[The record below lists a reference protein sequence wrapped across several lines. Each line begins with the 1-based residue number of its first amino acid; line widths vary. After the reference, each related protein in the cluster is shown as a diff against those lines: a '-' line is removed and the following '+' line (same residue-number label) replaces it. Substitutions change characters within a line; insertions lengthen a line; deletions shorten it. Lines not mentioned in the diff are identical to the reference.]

1 MLDLVQNKILEF
13 INELDDKNSNEIYS
27 KLTHGK
33 MLRSRLILKIASS
46 SDQAIEL
53 CAIVELIHL
62 ASLLHDD
69 VIDNATIRRGVKSIN
84 ALYGEHSAIMF
95 GDILY
100 SKAFTKLTALNPKIS
115 YAISN
120 AVTKL
125 SLGEML
131 DVRLSKSLNID
142 FDLYY
147 DMIYKKTSS
156 LIEACAYSAAILV
169 DKEPVKFAIYGKNL
183 GIAFQIVDDILDIT
197 QDEQTLGKPAMSDLK
212 EGKITLPYLYYYQD
226 SDDNAKEYLKSL
238 FKVELDSTQK
248 VELKDAIIKS
258 GAIIKTTQKVS
269 ELISESLEAIKDENM
284 PELEEIVVAM
294 TKRAF

>member
-1 MLDLVQNKILEF
+1 VQNKILEF